1 MVNGGMT
8 SFTDQSS
15 AGRRRP
21 SVAWSD
27 VRGAR
32 WLPLLTVFAAAIGLR
47 LVVVANTDVS
57 WLITL
62 SEKVLDGQRLYVDL
76 IEINPPA
83 AIILYLPLVALARV
97 LALRPEV
104 VVDAGVFL
112 AIGASLAL
120 AGHILRRARQLD
132 NHDAMRL
139 AALAAAVL
147 AILPAQTFGE
157 REHIAVILLL
167 PLFALWTSRLAGA
180 RQDILAVL
188 AAGLGA
194 GLTLAIKPQF
204 ALGLAPALIVL
215 VVRTGS
221 WRLLFAP
228 ENWVA
233 GTLAAIYGASV
244 FFFYPA
250 FVSDITPMIMTTYV
264 PVRHSLFVMLVQCP
278 VLLLAAA
285 QLWLASSW
293 RPGLLR
299 SPAMIMF
306 AAAAGGFFLVFV
318 LQGKGWPYHSY
329 PVLAFVH
336 IVLAVAL
343 SGRAPPGPRRRVEMA
358 ALLFG
363 MTALAGATFYWLNLA
378 SSAAMLNE
386 PVRRLVPNP
395 RLLVISS
402 DISVGHPLV
411 RQVGGTWVGRVGSL
425 WVTAGVLTRIDRE
438 VLDADTARKL
448 AVYAER
454 DRATL
459 EQDIRQNRPDII
471 VIDRVAFDWEAW
483 ARADPGLA
491 EQLAAYRAA
500 ASLDRHVIL
509 QRR

>member
-1 MVNGGMT
+1 MT
-8 SFTDQSS
+8 SLTDQGS

-32 WLPLLTVFAAAIGLR
+32 WLPLLTVFVAAIGLR

-62 SEKVLDGQRLYVDL
+62 SEKVLDGQHLYVDL
-76 IEINPPA
+76 IEVNPPA
-83 AIILYLPLVALARV
+83 SVFLYLPLVALARL

-104 VVDAGVFL
+104 VVDASVFL
-112 AIGASLAL
+112 AIGVSLAI

-132 NHDAMRL
+132 DLDAMRL
-139 AALAAAVL
+139 AGLVAAVL

-167 PLFALWTSRLAGA
+167 PLFALWTSRLVGA
-180 RQDILAVL
+180 KQGISAVL
-188 AAGLGA
+188 AAGVGA
-194 GLTLAIKPQF
+194 GLTLAIKPQL

-233 GTLAAIYGASV
+233 GMLAAVYGASV
-244 FFFYPA
+244 FVFYPT
-250 FVSDITPMIMTTYV
+250 FISDITPMVMTTYV
-264 PVRHSLFVMLVQCP
+264 PIRHSLFVMLVQCP
-278 VLLLAAA
+278 VLLFAAA
-285 QLWLASSW
+285 QLRLATSW

-299 SPAMIMF
+299 ASAMIMF

-329 PVLAFVH
+329 PFLALVY

-343 SGRAPPGPRRRVEMA
+343 SGRAPPEPRRRVETA
-358 ALLFG
+358 VLLFG
-363 MTALAGATFYWLNLA
+363 MTALACATFYWLNLA
-378 SSAAMLNE
+378 SSVAMLNE
-386 PVRRLVPNP
+386 PIRRLVANP

-402 DISVGHPLV
+402 DISVGHPLA
-411 RQVGGTWVGRVGSL
+411 RQVGATWVGRVGSL
-425 WVTAGVLTRIDRE
+425 WVTAGVLTRLERE
-438 VLDADTARKL
+438 VLDADTARTL
-448 AVYAER
+448 AAYAER

-459 EQDIRQNRPDII
+459 EEDIRQNRPDII

-483 ARADPGLA
+483 AQADPGLA
-491 EQLAAYRAA
+491 EQLAAYRTA
-500 ASLDRHVIL
+500 ASLDRYVVL